1 MKVYVAVDTE
11 TWTNIAVGTSKK
23 KVLGKV
29 LEQDV
34 YFRNE
39 SDFFINYE
47 NRYTIEEWEVQ
58 K

>member
-1 MKVYVAVDTE
+1 MKIYVAIDEE
-11 TWTNIAVGTSKK
+11 TWTNIAVDTSRK

-47 NRYTIEEWEVQ
+47 NRYTIQEWEV
-58 K
+58 

>member
-1 MKVYVAVDTE
+1 MKIYVAVDKE
-11 TWTNIAVGTSKK
+11 TWTNIAVGTSQK

-47 NRYTIEEWEVQ
+47 NRYTIEEWEV